1 MEAESREIAAILEL
15 EKEIEK
21 ERKMMTNMIESD
33 ELLRLQLL
41 EIESL
46 EESAEH
52 SILKLQQAIADQP
65 LTTQEISYLKD

>member
-1 MEAESREIAAILEL
+1 MEAESREIAAIFEL

-21 ERKMMTNMIESD
+21 ERKLMTNMIESD

-52 SILKLQQAIADQP
+52 SIL
-65 LTTQEISYLKD
+65 

>member
-21 ERKMMTNMIESD
+21 ERKLMTNMIESD

-46 EESAEH
+46 EESAEL
-52 SILKLQQAIADQP
+52 SIL
-65 LTTQEISYLKD
+65 

>member
-52 SILKLQQAIADQP
+52 SILKLQQSIADQP